1 MGNETP
7 GANWGKW
14 GVGDELGALN
24 RLGPESTRRG
34 LAASSTG
41 EVLSLA
47 VPLVAGR
54 GPVCGARPTMQH
66 YMTRDGGDYATGLP
80 ERGFGYADD
89 VVLLASHGNTHID
102 ALSHIWAA
110 GKMWNGFASDT
121 VTSRGAMKCGI
132 DKVSPIVTRGVFVD
146 FGPPDG
152 PCLTDEHAIRV
163 DDLVASIGRL
173 KVKLESGD
181 ALLIRTGW
189 LSRWR
194 AGESTETQWAG
205 LHPDCAGWIDEQGVV
220 VVGADNIAVE
230 YGPSL
235 IPNDAAPL
243 HVELLRN
250 RGVLLMELMDL
261 EVLASRRRS
270 EFLLMVSPL
279 PITGGVGSPVN
290 PVAVL

>member
-1 MGNETP
+1 VSNEAP

-14 GVGDELGALN
+14 GASDELGALN
-24 RLGPESTRRG
+24 RLSAESTRRG

-47 VPLVAGR
+47 VPLVSGR
-54 GPVCGARPTMQH
+54 GPVAGARPTMQH
-66 YMTRDGGDYATGLP
+66 YMTRDGGDYAAGLR

-89 VVLLASHGNTHID
+89 VVLLATHGNTHID
-102 ALSHIWAA
+102 ALSHIWES
-110 GKMWNGFASDT
+110 GKMWNGFGSNT

-132 DKVSPIVTRGVFVD
+132 DKVPPIVTRGVFVD

-152 PCLTDEHAIRV
+152 SCLTDDHAITL
-163 DDLVASIGRL
+163 DDLVASIVRL
-173 KVKLESGD
+173 NVKLQSGD
-181 ALLIRTGW
+181 VLLIRTGW

-194 AGESTETQWAG
+194 AGESTETRWAG
-205 LHPDCAGWIDEQGVV
+205 LHPECAAWIDEQGVV

-230 YGPSL
+230 YGPSP

-270 EFLLMVSPL
+270 EFLFMVSPL
-279 PITGGVGSPVN
+279 PIQGGVGSPVN